1 MRENKRKYRYT
12 TFENMGYLYS
22 GAAKWQPLVIVCTI
36 FFALAAGL
44 KDYVWIYGGKKVI
57 EVLENLKFYE
67 GPQGPMNTI
76 LKIVIIGAI
85 IEGLLILIINISQT
99 TASSRITDIRC
110 KFVLMS
116 NRKCMKMPYVLFDN
130 TELGKVKRKCD
141 LSTANMSE
149 GVEGLLREAAHF
161 FSQLI
166 MLFTAAGI
174 LLYLNP
180 VLVAILLVLAFSN
193 GMIHNRMNRYEKE
206 EFHDKMIP
214 TWRETYYYFQ
224 TSSNVEYAKDIR
236 IFSMKDA
243 IGQKQTKLYDEIY
256 ASNKDIENKW
266 TGVRF
271 IEGFISFL
279 QEAIMYAWLVYAVL
293 KQGMSVADFT
303 LYVGSIRSFNSA
315 MGRLLERWTN
325 MVRNSRMVCDYRDF
339 LEYPEKQDESLEK
352 STFRKDYQIY
362 LGKDKK
368 EYPAIPVPEDGKYEF
383 RFENVSFAY
392 PGSEIFALKN
402 LNITLHPGKR
412 LAVVGLNGAGK
423 TTFINLLCRLY
434 EPTEG
439 KIYMNG
445 QDISKYDLEEYF
457 ELIAPV
463 FQNVECFAFP
473 IAENVSMKVPGETD
487 KSKATDCLNKSG
499 LEEKIKSLE
508 NGVDTEL
515 LKFLKQEGIE
525 LSGGEK
531 QKMALA
537 RALYKDAP
545 IVVLDE
551 PTAAL
556 DALAEYKTYMD
567 FDKLIGGKTAV
578 YISHRLSSTRFCHN
592 VAMFENGEM
601 VEYGTHDELL
611 KAGGAYANM
620 FEVQAQYYKEEEVA
634 VNA

>member
-1 MRENKRKYRYT
+1 MKTKKKYRYT

-36 FFALAAGL
+36 FFALSAGL

-57 EVLENLKFYE
+57 EVLENLKFYAD
-67 GPQGPMNTI
+67 PQSPMNTI
-76 LKIVIIGAI
+76 IRIVIIGTI
-85 IEGLLILIINISQT
+85 IEGLLILITNITQT

-116 NRKCMKMPYVLFDN
+116 NRKIMKMPYVMFDN
-130 TELGKVKRKCD
+130 TEAGEVKRKCD
-141 LSTANMSE
+141 ASTANMAE

-180 VLVAILLVLAFSN
+180 VLVVILLVLAFAN
-193 GMIHNRMNRYEKE
+193 GIIHNRMNRYEKE
-206 EFHDKMIP
+206 EFRDKMIP
-214 TWRETYYYFQ
+214 NWRETYYYYQ
-224 TSSNVEYAKDIR
+224 KSSNAEYAKDIR
-236 IFSMKDA
+236 IFNMKDA
-243 IGQKQTKLYDEIY
+243 IGEKQKKLYDIRYEN
-256 ASNKDIENKW
+256 NKKLQNKW

-271 IEGFISFL
+271 IEGFISFF
-279 QEAIMYAWLVYAVL
+279 QETIMYAWLVYAVL

-303 LYVGSIRSFNSA
+303 LYVGSIRSFNGA

-325 MVRNSRMVCDYRDF
+325 MMRGSRMVCDYRDF
-339 LEYPEKQDESLEK
+339 LEYPEKQGESFGK
-352 STFRKDYQIY
+352 SNFRKDYQIY
-362 LGKDKK
+362 LGKEKR

-392 PGSEIFALKN
+392 PGSKTFALKN

-434 EPTEG
+434 EPAEG
-439 KIYMNG
+439 KIYMND
-445 QDISKYDLEEYF
+445 QDISQFDLEEYF
-457 ELIAPV
+457 ELISPV

-473 IAENVSMKVPGETD
+473 IAENVSMKVPKETD
-487 KSKATDCLNKSG
+487 REKATECLNKSG

-508 NGVDTEL
+508 KGADTEL
-515 LKFLKQEGIE
+515 LKFLKQDGIE

-556 DALAEYKTYMD
+556 DALAEYRTYMD

-611 KAGGAYANM
+611 QAGGAYANM
-620 FEVQAQYYKEEEVA
+620 FEVQAQYYKEEEVTVYA
-634 VNA
+634 

>member
-1 MRENKRKYRYT
+1 MKAKKKEYRYST
-12 TFENMGYLYS
+12 LENMGYLYS
-22 GAAKWQPLVIVCTI
+22 GAAKWQPLVIVCTL

-44 KDYVWIYGGKKVI
+44 KDYVWIYGGKKII
-57 EVLENLKFYE
+57 EVLENVKAYVNPF
-67 GPQGPMNTI
+67 QTI
-76 LKIVIIGAI
+76 LWIVIIGALV
-85 IEGLLILIINISQT
+85 EGLLILIANVTQT

-110 KFVLMS
+110 KSVLMS
-116 NRKCMKMPYVLFDN
+116 NRKIMKMPYLMFDN
-130 TELGKVKRKCD
+130 PDVGETKRKCD
-141 LSTANMSE
+141 ASTSNMVE
-149 GVEGLLREAAHF
+149 GVEGLPREAAHF
-161 FSQLI
+161 FSQLV

-174 LLYLNP
+174 LFYLNP
-180 VLVAILLVLAFSN
+180 VLVGILLVLAFSN

-206 EFHDKMIP
+206 EFRDKMIP
-214 TWRETYYYFQ
+214 NWRETYYYYR
-224 TSSNVEYAKDIR
+224 TSSDAEYAKDIR
-236 IFSMKDA
+236 IFNMKDA
-243 IGQKQTKLYDEIY
+243 IGEKQKKLYDIAYE
-256 ASNKDIENKW
+256 NDKKLENKW
-266 TGVRF
+266 TAVRF
-271 IEGFISFL
+271 LEGFISL
-279 QEAIMYAWLVYAVL
+279 GQEAVMYAWLVYAVL

-315 MGRLLERWTN
+315 MGRVLERWTN
-325 MVRNSRMVCDYRDF
+325 MVRASRMVCDYRDF
-339 LEYPEKQDESLEK
+339 LEYPEQPGEPFGK
-352 STFRKDYQIY
+352 SNFRRDYQIF
-362 LGKDKK
+362 LGKEKK
-368 EYPAIPVPEDGKYEF
+368 EYPPIPVPEDGRYEF

-392 PGSEIFALKN
+392 PGSKTYALKN

-445 QDISKYDLEEYF
+445 QDISRFDPEEYF

-473 IAENVSMKVPGETD
+473 LAENVSMKVPKETD
-487 KSKATDCLNKSG
+487 REKAWDCLKKSG
-499 LEEKIKSLE
+499 LEEKVNSLKD
-508 NGVDTEL
+508 GLDTEL
-515 LKFLKQEGIE
+515 LKFLKQDGVE

-578 YISHRLSSTRFCHN
+578 YISHRLSSTRFCHS

-601 VEYGTHDELL
+601 IEYGTHEELL
-611 KAGGAYANM
+611 QAGSAYAHM
-620 FEVQAQYYKEEEVA
+620 FEVQAQYYKEGEGTVYA
-634 VNA
+634 